1 MPLMAVRCEPSIS
14 GIFLSVLANVLYRI
28 PGTYS
33 DIINIGL
40 PFGRA
45 WVGNYLAYATERV
58 SRMTVIFT

>member
-1 MPLMAVRCEPSIS
+1 MNVRCELSIS
-14 GIFLSVLANVLYRI
+14 GIYLFLAKILYRI

>member
-14 GIFLSVLANVLYRI
+14 GIFLSVLANVQYRI

-45 WVGNYLAYATERV
+45 WVGNYLA
-58 SRMTVIFT
+58 